1 MRALRAVVSA
11 SAAALDAALADHR
24 RLVAASDFG
33 TDRALH
39 SHGAHGREQLNG
51 NRVQRDGRPHGD
63 RGVPEAATDAVSC
76 AALARAVASEVAR
89 TAEGGASEAA
99 ASEAAASEAAASE
112 AAASEAASCA
122 AALEAAEEQLWVAM
136 AEYGAAMHAALAG
149 ATYRFPLD
157 AVAEGE

>member
-99 ASEAAASEAAASE
+99 ASEAAASEAA
-112 AAASEAASCA
+112 SCA